1 MSLYR
6 REVLSVVGQAF
17 FWVTFRLAKVQK
29 IESHFSSRLGLQWEM
44 PGKLAVHVYHTQQV
58 PVASLRIFHDFGDV
72 PAPLNKVKTNACLL
86 VSYHDHFSF
95 HDDWSKRHLCSWCTR
110 TFMNALFTVLDQSSN
125 QFLDPEAV
133 PHTVHSG
140 QCAIHPIMQRLVALV
155 ESLVDLTASGKGID
169 THYLQTCAT
178 VNSRH
183 VLL

>member
-72 PAPLNKVKTNACLL
+72 PAPLNKVKTNAYACW
-86 VSYHDHFSF
+86 F
-95 HDDWSKRHLCSWCTR
+95 HTMIIFLSTMIGRR
-110 TFMNALFTVLDQSSN
+110 GTFA
-125 QFLDPEAV
+125 A
-133 PHTVHSG
+133 G
-140 QCAIHPIMQRLVALV
+140 ARARL
-155 ESLVDLTASGKGID
+155 
-169 THYLQTCAT
+169 
-178 VNSRH
+178 
-183 VLL
+183 